1 MDHCRWFACP
11 CTVTTSA
18 SSALYPLVSR
28 IVRKVFH
35 IILIT
40 EAPHIITEVPH
51 IQSGGLPALVPGLRV
66 LPVPSTPGMPARSAA
81 HARRRA
87 LVVTLPQ
94 LRRACSKDGPVRRSI
109 QRQAHAAA
117 APGVSPATAAGKAP
131 TVPTDAGCWADPAL
145 FATEACRALAR
156 GMERQPCAGHLGN
169 ASAPWHTQPRAQTKE
184 RTRRRPDTHAISTR
198 VIRTCTGWDGRKS
211 APQSRTEKGKPHDN
225 HRYAINY
232 AQQTC

>member
-1 MDHCRWFACP
+1 M
-11 CTVTTSA
+11 S
-18 SSALYPLVSR
+18 
-28 IVRKVFH
+28 H
-35 IILIT
+35 IIT
-40 EAPHIITEVPH
+40 EASHVITEVPH

-87 LVVTLPQ
+87 LMVTLPQ

-145 FATEACRALAR
+145 LAPEACREVER
-156 GMERQPCAGHLGN
+156 GVERQPCAGHLGN
-169 ASAPWHTQPRAQTKE
+169 ARAPWHTQPRAQTKE

-198 VIRTCTGWDGRKS
+198 VRRTCTGWNGRES
-211 APQSRTEKGKPHDN
+211 APQSRTDKGKPHDN
-225 HRYAINY
+225 YRYAINY
-232 AQQTC
+232 AQQT